1 MNVLD
6 IIILVPIAYGLV
18 RGLIKGFVHEL
29 TSLVAIAAGVVGA
42 KIWAP
47 ALAVQLATWF
57 NMQPKIAQPLSYLLL
72 FIAIALCLHLVGKL
86 FEKILKTISLGGV
99 NKLLGALFGCLK
111 FALVVSILLNGFAFI
126 DAQFQLLKPKT
137 KDTSVLYRPVQ
148 KLAGVAWDTV
158 QEHSAK

>member
-1 MNVLD
+1 MNILD

-57 NMQPKIAQPLSYLLL
+57 NMQSNVAQPVSYLLL

-86 FEKILKTISLGGV
+86 FEKKT
-99 NKLLGALFGCLK
+99 
-111 FALVVSILLNGFAFI
+111 
-126 DAQFQLLKPKT
+126 
-137 KDTSVLYRPVQ
+137 
-148 KLAGVAWDTV
+148 GVAQIIGGLILV
-158 QEHSAK
+158 GIGLKILIEGLV